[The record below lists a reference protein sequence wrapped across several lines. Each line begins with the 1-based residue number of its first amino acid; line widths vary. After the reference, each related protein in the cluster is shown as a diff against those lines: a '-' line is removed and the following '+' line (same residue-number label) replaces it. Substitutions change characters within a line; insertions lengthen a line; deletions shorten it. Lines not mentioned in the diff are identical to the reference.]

1 MKERNQLAR
10 KVEEDKVMI
19 EMMQVWAATKNKVK
33 MEQRRRAESAR
44 IMTRNPGIP
53 FEKYIKK

>member
-1 MKERNQLAR
+1 MAR